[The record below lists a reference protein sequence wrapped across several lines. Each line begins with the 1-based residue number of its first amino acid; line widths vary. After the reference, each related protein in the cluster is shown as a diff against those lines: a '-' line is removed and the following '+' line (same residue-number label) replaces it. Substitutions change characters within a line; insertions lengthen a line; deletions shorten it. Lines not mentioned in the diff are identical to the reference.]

1 MKEKEFKFQIDRKHT
16 VWVREN
22 VEVKA
27 SNEEEAKRKIIDLM
41 VSGEIDEL
49 LNSFSIMEDTLE
61 LMTIEE
67 NGGDPTEEILYEGDT
82 IYYNDGDEQ
91 LSKNLRTLRIV

>member
-16 VWVREN
+16 VWVRED

-27 SNEEEAKRKIIDLM
+27 SNIEEAKEKLTNLIT
-41 VSGEIDEL
+41 SGQIDEL

-61 LMTIEE
+61 LMDVEE
-67 NGGDPTEEILYEGDT
+67 NGNCSVTEALYEGDT
-82 IYYNDGDEQ
+82 FFYDGNE
-91 LSKNLRTLRIV
+91 

>member
-16 VWVREN
+16 VWVRED

-27 SNEEEAKRKIIDLM
+27 SNIEEAKEKLINLM

-49 LNSFSIMEDTLE
+49 LNNFSIMEDTLE

-67 NGGDPTEEILYEGDT
+67 NWGDPTEEILYEGDT
-82 IYYNDGDEQ
+82 IYSSDGDER
-91 LSKNLRTLRIV
+91 LSKSLRTLRIV

>member
-1 MKEKEFKFQIDRKHT
+1 MKEKEFKFQIDRKVT
-16 VWVREN
+16 AWERES
-22 VEVKA
+22 VEIKA

-49 LNSFSIMEDTLE
+49 LNSFKIIENTSYP
-61 LMTIEE
+61 MTIEE

-82 IYYNDGDEQ
+82 IYSNDGDEQ
-91 LSKNLRTLRIV
+91 LSKNLRTLTIV

>member
-16 VWVREN
+16 VWVRED

-41 VSGEIDEL
+41 VSGEIDDL
-49 LNSFSIMEDTLE
+49 LNSFSMVEGSLE
-61 LMTIEE
+61 LMNIED

>member
-16 VWVREN
+16 VWVRED

-27 SNEEEAKRKIIDLM
+27 SNIEEAKEKLTNLM

-67 NGGDPTEEILYEGDT
+67 NEGDPTEEILYEGDT
-82 IYYNDGDEQ
+82 IYSNDGDEL
-91 LSKNLRTLRIV
+91 LSKNLRTLTIV